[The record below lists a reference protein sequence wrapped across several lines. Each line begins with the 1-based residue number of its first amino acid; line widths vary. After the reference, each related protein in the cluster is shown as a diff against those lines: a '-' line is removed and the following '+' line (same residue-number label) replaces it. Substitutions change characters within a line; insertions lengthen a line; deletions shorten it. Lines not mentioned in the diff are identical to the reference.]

1 MRFFFPRANNL
12 LRRNHASIQYSL
24 SDSHQIGQRQ
34 KSDLKAHESQTLLT
48 HLQTSQDNPKNVH
61 ENQPNTTMMTRRSA
75 LHESDSSLRSLQ
87 SSKGSCV
94 SFTTI
99 AVHEHAMIL
108 SDGPS
113 VSGGPAVQ
121 LDWFPQ
127 SESTM
132 SLNDYEASKTHRRRK
147 PYPQML
153 IPGAFRT
160 AILLES
166 GYTMN
171 EIKESTSKHLTPKP
185 SMRKTVSDKMLKML
199 KSHLLISPKS
209 RSS

>member
-1 MRFFFPRANNL
+1 MSNFGGITFGTVHLRDQLRNL
-12 LRRNHASIQYSL
+12 QEVSRNTNLQDESK
-24 SDSHQIGQRQ
+24 SHNTEQQLGMMPKQ
-34 KSDLKAHESQTLLT
+34 SDLGQ
-48 HLQTSQDNPKNVH
+48 
-61 ENQPNTTMMTRRSA
+61 
-75 LHESDSSLRSLQ
+75 SSSLQ
-87 SSKGSCV
+87 SMRSNRSNV

-99 AVHEHAMIL
+99 EVHEHAMIL

-121 LDWFPQ
+121 LDWYPQ

-132 SLNDYEASKTHRRRK
+132 SLNEYEASKLDRPRS
-147 PYPQML
+147 YPKLM

-171 EIKESTSKHLTPKP
+171 EIKETASRAPSPKP
-185 SMRKTVSDKMLKML
+185 NTRKTVSAKVLRMLKTSL
-199 KSHLLISPKS
+199 KPS
-209 RSS
+209 R